1 MCDAPGAL
9 AVKAQASV
17 SGMRFRGNGSKV
29 YGTAKNCKKEENK

>member
-9 AVKAQASV
+9 AVKAQVPA

-29 YGTAKNCKKEENK
+29 NGTAKEL